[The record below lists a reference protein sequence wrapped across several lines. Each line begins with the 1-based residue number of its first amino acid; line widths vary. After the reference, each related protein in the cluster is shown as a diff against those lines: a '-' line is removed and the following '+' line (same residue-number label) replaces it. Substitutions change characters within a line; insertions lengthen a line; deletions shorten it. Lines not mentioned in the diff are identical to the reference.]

1 MVSAL
6 EAISWQGT
14 DNISKIKLK
23 LQTEEPETSD
33 SSTLLNDAS
42 LTSLNNMSQTCNL
55 LVYIPN
61 KYDSF
66 LAEFAVL
73 RKDAF
78 VITTKY
84 SDGSKDTK
92 TESLDCECPSEKVW
106 ELVLPK
112 FPEYLG
118 RIESVCSREKSIP
131 KEEFEEVVEVG

>member
-1 MVSAL
+1 M
-6 EAISWQGT
+6 
-14 DNISKIKLK
+14 K

-33 SSTLLNDAS
+33 SSTLLDDAS
-42 LTSLNNMSQTCNL
+42 LNTTSQTRD
-55 LVYIPN
+55 LVHYIPS

-73 RKDAF
+73 REDAF

-84 SDGSKDTK
+84 SKDAKDTA
-92 TESLDCECPSEKVW
+92 TSSLVSRCPSEKIW

-112 FPEYLG
+112 FPEYLS
-118 RIESVCSREKSIP
+118 RIESVCDREMSIP